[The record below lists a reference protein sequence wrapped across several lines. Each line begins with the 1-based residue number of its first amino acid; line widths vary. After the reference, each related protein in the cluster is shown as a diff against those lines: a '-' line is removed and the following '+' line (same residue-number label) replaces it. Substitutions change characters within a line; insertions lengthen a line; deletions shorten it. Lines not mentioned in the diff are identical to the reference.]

1 MTAEQILEK
10 LASRR
15 RQLRMSYS
23 VLAKRSG
30 VSMPTVVRLLSG
42 RNPQSSFGNVLAIA
56 EALGIAFR
64 FEAVPLEEFLERQ
77 AKQKAEKL
85 VGMVQG
91 NLALEEQAVDV
102 KTIARMK
109 RKTVLELLA
118 GSAQRLWG

>member
-10 LASRR
+10 LANRR

-23 VLAKRSG
+23 VLAKRSR

-42 RNPQSSFGNVLAIA
+42 PNPQSSFGNVLAIA
-56 EALGIAFR
+56 AALGITFR

-91 NLALEEQAVDV
+91 TLALEEQAVDV

>member
-1 MTAEQILEK
+1 MTAAQILEK
-10 LASRR
+10 LDSRR

-30 VSMPTVVRLLSG
+30 VSMPTVVRILNG
-42 RNPQSSFGNVLAIA
+42 RNPQASFANVLAVA
-56 EALGIAFR
+56 GALGIALKS
-64 FEAVPLEEFLERQ
+64 EAVPLDEFLERQ
-77 AKQKAEKL
+77 AEQMAESL

-91 NLALEEQAVDV
+91 NSALEEQAVDV
-102 KTIARMK
+102 KTIERMK